1 MSRFEI
7 SRDYLL
13 RHTLL
18 PFATVAAALLLLGA
32 SVWYHGEQEKRF
44 AEASANRAAVHRNYE
59 ALVFRRKL
67 VERYHR
73 RYEEFRELG
82 FIGMERRLDWVEI
95 LRKTSLDL
103 TLPHVRYAI
112 EPQLQVVAPVES
124 LMAGETIQIHLSH
137 LSLQAGLVHELD
149 LLRFV
154 DELQRN
160 APGLIKVDSCEM
172 EWQGD
177 RSDTL
182 KAGANILATC
192 SMLIFSVVTSDV
204 TAGTAT

>member
-1 MSRFEI
+1 
-7 SRDYLL
+7 
-13 RHTLL
+13 
-18 PFATVAAALLLLGA
+18 
-32 SVWYHGEQEKRF
+32 
-44 AEASANRAAVHRNYE
+44 
-59 ALVFRRKL
+59 
-67 VERYHR
+67 
-73 RYEEFRELG
+73 
-82 FIGMERRLDWVEI
+82 
-95 LRKTSLDL
+95 
-103 TLPHVRYAI
+103 
-112 EPQLQVVAPVES
+112 
-124 LMAGETIQIHLSH
+124 MAGETIQIHLSH